1 MAAATERRRE
11 VQANEIGGREV
22 VRSLGDG
29 SQGGHPLRAI
39 PGAGP
44 CRQEAIILLADDVKG
59 KKNSCLLH
67 KLLGK
72 PSCLF
77 TKVIRYFHGFAVQK
91 DSEFKDLLNYHI
103 DGLREKGVVAHLSK
117 RNIDPILKTR
127 EIMCANI
134 DKVRLF
140 FATTLI
146 FKWLFHNQ

>member
-1 MAAATERRRE
+1 M
-11 VQANEIGGREV
+11 
-22 VRSLGDG
+22 
-29 SQGGHPLRAI
+29 
-39 PGAGP
+39 
-44 CRQEAIILLADDVKG
+44 
-59 KKNSCLLH
+59 
-67 KLLGK
+67 LGK

-91 DSEFKDLLNYHI
+91 DSEYKDLLNYHI